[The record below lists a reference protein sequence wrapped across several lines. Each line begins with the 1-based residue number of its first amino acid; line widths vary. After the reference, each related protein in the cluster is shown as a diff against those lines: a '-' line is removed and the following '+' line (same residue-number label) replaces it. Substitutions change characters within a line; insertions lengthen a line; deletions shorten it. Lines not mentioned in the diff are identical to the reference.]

1 MRFFSEG
8 LPIWPAEDLFSSR
21 MMSMHSS
28 THSSQINTVGPA
40 MSLRTSCWFLPQN
53 EQSSSFLVS
62 LLLTVLISEHRQGT
76 SHHSRTPPNQPHT
89 RSRGSSTRRRE
100 RRRRPAESIITKASE
115 NPRPPRVLHLPY
127 RPSLAPA
134 PAP

>member
-1 MRFFSEG
+1 
-8 LPIWPAEDLFSSR
+8 
-21 MMSMHSS
+21 MSMHSS
-28 THSSQINTVGPA
+28 THSSQMNTVGPA

-76 SHHSRTPPNQPHT
+76 SHHSPYPPNQPHT

-100 RRRRPAESIITKASE
+100 RWRRPPNQLSRKLLRILDRLGCFSFLSAFASIWRMRSRPTENCWPTAS
-115 NPRPPRVLHLPY
+115 RGWSFVLPP
-127 RPSLAPA
+127 A
-134 PAP
+134 